1 MPIKLTRELIGKLA
15 GIANPTEPAP
25 AAPQASERPRPA
37 RPAPEAAPAPAAPAA
52 VEPRRGTPKHILK
65 IFANLS
71 LDEER
76 RATVAAMAD
85 PQPRYLI
92 AMTPRSGSS
101 HLCDVL
107 KNTKTMGRPG
117 EMLSQLFIPNI
128 LKRAPGATPDEYLS
142 QVMRVV
148 RTRNGVSG
156 IKASWFQ
163 FNDFRAAMQDES
175 VFQSYRYI
183 HLTRR
188 DLAAQAVSLY
198 CATASNVF
206 HTNIEHTESEREKL
220 QALQYDFLKIKE
232 WHEHILAQEQ
242 GWRLFFAQHNIFPLS
257 INYEEIEDD
266 VTAVVRRMA
275 RYLDMPRAGE
285 SASSESIFRKIG
297 NRRNIEWAT
306 QFALDLDTERR
317 ASQTAS
323 AAP

>member
-15 GIANPTEPAP
+15 GIANPADLAPVPAKVT
-25 AAPQASERPRPA
+25 AAPV
-37 RPAPEAAPAPAAPAA
+37 APAPVAHPVTELRA
-52 VEPRRGTPKHILK
+52 GNPKHILK
-65 IFANLS
+65 IFAAPS

-76 RATVAAMAD
+76 RATVAAMAE
-85 PQPRYLI
+85 PRKRYLI

-107 KNTKTMGRPG
+107 KNTKMMGRPG

-142 QVMRVV
+142 QVTRVV

-156 IKASWFQ
+156 FKASWFQ

-175 VFQSYRYI
+175 VFRAYRYI

-206 HTNIEHTESEREKL
+206 HTNVEHTSSEREKL
-220 QALQYDFLKIKE
+220 QTLQYDFKKIKE
-232 WHEHILAQEQ
+232 WHSHILAQEM
-242 GWRLFFAQHNIFPLS
+242 GWRQYFAQHDIYPLS
-257 INYEEIEDD
+257 INYEEIEED
-266 VTAVVRRMA
+266 VTAVVRRLA
-275 RYLDMPRAGE
+275 RFIDMPRAGDC
-285 SASSESIFRKIG
+285 ASSESIFRKIG
-297 NRRNIEWAT
+297 NRRNIEWAA
-306 QFALDLDTERR
+306 QFALDLDAERR
-317 ASQTAS
+317 ADQAAQTAR
-323 AAP
+323 

>member
-15 GIANPTEPAP
+15 GIASPAEPAP
-25 AAPQASERPRPA
+25 KAVEAPP
-37 RPAPEAAPAPAAPAA
+37 PAPPAPAAPAPVA
-52 VEPRRGTPKHILK
+52 HPLTELRPGNAKHILK
-65 IFANLS
+65 IFADLS

-76 RATVAAMAD
+76 RATVAAMAA
-85 PQPRYLI
+85 PQPLYLI

-101 HLCDVL
+101 HLCEVL
-107 KNTKTMGRPG
+107 KNTKMMGRPG

-142 QVMRVV
+142 QVLRVV

-175 VFQSYRYI
+175 VFRSFRYI

-188 DLAAQAVSLY
+188 DVAAQAVSLY

-206 HTNIEHTESEREKL
+206 HTNVEHSSSEREKL
-220 QALQYDFLKIKE
+220 QTLQYDFQKIKE
-232 WHEHILAQEQ
+232 WHSHILAQEQ
-242 GWRLFFAQHNIFPLS
+242 GWRLYFAQHDIYPLT
-257 INYEEIEDD
+257 INYEEIEED

-275 RYLDMPRAGE
+275 HYIEMPRAGE
-285 SASSESIFRKIG
+285 AASAESIFRKIG
-297 NRRNIEWAT
+297 NRRNIEWAA
-306 QFALDLDTERR
+306 QFALDLDAERR
-317 ASQTAS
+317 ASQ
-323 AAP
+323 AADAAG

>member
-1 MPIKLTRELIGKLA
+1 MPIKLTRDLIGKLTGLA
-15 GIANPTEPAP
+15 SPPEPAP
-25 AAPQASERPRPA
+25 ETAKASDRPGPA
-37 RPAPEAAPAPAAPAA
+37 QPAPEVAPARAAPAA
-52 VEPRRGTPKHILK
+52 VEPRPGTSKHILK
-65 IFANLS
+65 IFTGLS

-85 PQPRYLI
+85 PRRRYLI

-107 KNTKTMGRPG
+107 KNSKMMGRPG
-117 EMLSQLFIPNI
+117 EMLSQLFVPNI

-175 VFQSYRYI
+175 VFRSYRYI

-206 HTNIEHTESEREKL
+206 HTNVEHTDSEREKL

-232 WHEHILAQEQ
+232 WHEHILNQEQ
-242 GWRLFFAQHNIFPLS
+242 GWRLYFAQHNIFPLS
-257 INYEEIEDD
+257 INYEEIEED

-275 RYLDMPRAGE
+275 RYIDMPRAGE
-285 SASSESIFRKIG
+285 GATSESIFRKIG

-306 QFALDLDTERR
+306 QFALDLDAERR
-317 ASQTAS
+317 AKQ
-323 AAP
+323 AANAPN